1 MPAMDTILEVIPIK
15 KIEFSA
21 GNPRGDAAED
31 LEGMAASLGSEE
43 MPMLV
48 NPPVLCKLAGGRYQV
63 IAGER
68 RVRAAQLAGW
78 RSISCQVR
86 TDLDARQMHIMRVVE
101 NLHRRDLHPLD
112 EATALKITWL
122 LANAD
127 ALNVNTKAVLE
138 KEQRGAQTLAELDA
152 LLLEAGFVPT
162 HPEVPWDS
170 VLDQLSVEMKADN
183 RKKLMRVLSLAPDV
197 QEQAR
202 TLDLTAAALR
212 SLGSLEE
219 EDQRTL
225 IGEVADEPELSRKV
239 RRIARVVRD
248 GTHTLDEAVAEAKGQ
263 VSAQPDEPPEPT
275 VQVMPEDERVTDQV
289 IALLEAATGA
299 QAAVDELKSLLG
311 PDYLT
316 NLPGAWGEYARDAIA
331 IFQVIVKE

>member
-1 MPAMDTILEVIPIK
+1 MNTILETIPIK
-15 KIEFSA
+15 KIDFSA
-21 GNPRGDAAED
+21 ANPRGDAADD

-43 MPMLV
+43 APMLV
-48 NPPVLCKLAGGRYQV
+48 NPPVLRKLSGGRYQV
-63 IAGER
+63 VAGER

-78 RSISCQVR
+78 KSIPCQVR
-86 TDLDARQMHIMRVVE
+86 TDLDACQMHNMRVVE

-127 ALNVNTKAVLE
+127 ALKVNAKAVLE
-138 KEQRGAQTLAELDA
+138 KEGPGAQTLAELEA

-162 HPEVPWDS
+162 HPAVPWDS
-170 VLDQLSVEMKADN
+170 VLDQLGVEMKADN

-202 TLDLTAAALR
+202 GLDLTAAALR

-219 EDQRTL
+219 EAQRTL
-225 IGEVADEPELSRKV
+225 VGEVTAEPELGRKV

-248 GTHTLDEAVAEAKGQ
+248 GTHSLDEAIAEAKGQ
-263 VSAQPDEPPEPT
+263 VSASTDEPPEPAS
-275 VQVMPEDERVTDQV
+275 QPMPEDERVTDQV

-299 QAAVDELKSLLG
+299 QAAVDELKTLLG

-316 NLPGAWGEYARDAIA
+316 NLPGAWGEYAREAIA
-331 IFQVIVKE
+331 IFQVIVEE